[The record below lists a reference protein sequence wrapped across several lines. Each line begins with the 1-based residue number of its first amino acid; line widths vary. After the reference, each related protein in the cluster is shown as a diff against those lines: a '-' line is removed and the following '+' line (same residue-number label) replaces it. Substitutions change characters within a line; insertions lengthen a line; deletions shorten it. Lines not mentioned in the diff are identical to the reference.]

1 MSLKYHQQ
9 HKNRKKL
16 KQQNRK
22 QQQQQQQQEKQ
33 NRSDSSTNI
42 VQTDQ
47 VENDENA
54 MAPPIHLIQS
64 TSAGPEAAPKAG
76 SQHAKAAEPP
86 QFNEDGDLLITG
98 LRGLNNMGNTCFM
111 NAALQALAHIRPLRM
126 FFTQSYFRR
135 IRTQSD
141 ATIDTVFE
149 NFVRSKWTPKTS
161 PICQILEPYGL
172 TIDLVS
178 PIVTKS
184 LNACIWKTFPFLRP
198 GEQHDAQEFIRCF
211 LNELHDALKFVDHL
225 GTRNTTGKLFKGGM
239 RLPPPR
245 SDDDDDDNSNGSDNR
260 MARIKRLSFE
270 LLEMALNDVQRESNE
285 YAQMLEEYV
294 QLTVNIG
301 SELNIDDNDDDD
313 GDDDGDGDGDSGG
326 GGVDEDQMMRS
337 STSLDELDDHVSDGT
352 DIFEQIQSNATTTTT
367 TSPETGAND
376 QANVNVSKQPSQS
389 SSSSSKSSINVK
401 ESKQNPQPQPQPSN
415 NIFNQ
420 SRSIISD
427 IFNGLLESTIRC
439 TSCNHVSVHYEIFQD
454 LSIPVTILDK
464 ATQTKTNSLRRN
476 LFILNLN
483 DDTINDTI
491 MATASAT
498 TVVATR
504 SSSRIRSRSSS
515 AASSSKASS
524 SAAAA
529 STSSTSASTVSG
541 RSANPLAEQHDS
553 DNALTLN
560 QGNSRYQRSNYFFL
574 PEIWPFEFG
583 SSLIRYYYDYFIT
596 WFEWFGSFMST
607 PTVDLKECLEMFF
620 NPELLK
626 DDNQYSC
633 DNCKTLSNGLKTIR
647 IHRLPDT
654 LMIHLNRYQTYGHT
668 LRKITTY
675 LDFPYVDLDV
685 SKYLSDT
692 CINETNDP
700 LNQFA
705 RYELNVIICH
715 QGNQINS
722 GHYTCY
728 ALNDTNFEWYE
739 YDDCRVKCL
748 THAQMM
754 EETGPNAYILFYQ
767 RIGSTVNRKDAAM
780 NVCHDLEQV
789 WLEQVGNHLG
799 PQCDLS
805 MDYTF
810 ITKYQDGSFPRDA
823 LVNGSPYSNF
833 TRATLNNHS
842 VIVSKYW
849 LNLFVY
855 MAEPGPID
863 NNDIF
868 CIHGRIRPTEWMYF
882 NTMASPMIE
891 PVGTFLKML
900 YGGGPMFV
908 PLDNPNDPP
917 ICECCVI
924 QLDSLR
930 IRRASEISYF
940 KILQTYNSLLF
951 KLVKLRKS
959 ESSIHFEMIEPNL
972 MDDLDEPVNNDGNN
986 SLDCMDSLEDNDLNP
1001 ELNYSTPIRTDL
1013 MEPEANRP
1021 ASPATLAT
1029 AAAAAAVGD
1038 LHYIPNQIEVV
1049 HPSDL
1054 GQSNI
1059 YDIYPVENVSDYFI
1073 ISAEWFD
1080 RWFMFVNVDF
1090 GDRTPSRN
1098 RQLAAIYEKLSRT
1111 NVPTSYS
1118 PYHQTLQRS
1127 IPPNIIF
1134 GSKGL
1139 KSVEHPPFTPMM
1151 KTQPSSIILSEQ
1163 LINQIDLNLHTIT
1176 PPGPI
1181 DNWSLFGMKH
1191 KILKELKK
1199 RNNNNSSVLANNYNE
1214 LVNILAKCLLDAD
1227 GQDDEPI
1234 PMEQLNESNDTIRY
1248 RFKFETRLHGG
1259 IMDQNRMCKFYLIS
1273 ADYWN
1278 YFHSI
1283 YGGGPVMTYDY
1294 QSSEQIFNIRIRVS
1308 DVEQFIRDHYKGVK
1322 LFSNQNFERNIRA
1335 YQQPQVY
1342 YESIINQSLADSISD
1357 QMIEVFL

>member
-1 MSLKYHQQ
+1 
-9 HKNRKKL
+9 
-16 KQQNRK
+16 
-22 QQQQQQQQEKQ
+22 
-33 NRSDSSTNI
+33 
-42 VQTDQ
+42 
-47 VENDENA
+47 
-54 MAPPIHLIQS
+54 
-64 TSAGPEAAPKAG
+64 
-76 SQHAKAAEPP
+76 
-86 QFNEDGDLLITG
+86 
-98 LRGLNNMGNTCFM
+98 
-111 NAALQALAHIRPLRM
+111 M

-245 SDDDDDDNSNGSDNR
+245 SDDDDDDDDNSNGSDNR

-285 YAQMLEEYV
+285 YAQMLE
-294 QLTVNIG
+294 
-301 SELNIDDNDDDD
+301 D
-313 GDDDGDGDGDSGG
+313 
-326 GGVDEDQMMRS
+326 
-337 STSLDELDDHVSDGT
+337 
-352 DIFEQIQSNATTTTT
+352 
-367 TSPETGAND
+367 PETGAND

-427 IFNGLLESTIRC
+427 IFNGLLESTIRW
-439 TSCNHVSVHYEIFQD
+439 
-454 LSIPVTILDK
+454 
-464 ATQTKTNSLRRN
+464 RN

-1357 QMIEVFL
+1357 QMIEVEIVYQDDYDSPPPLVIDENAENDEDATTTSTTTTITTTSTATDVAVTNSYVVGNVNIEENVIDSGDIVDHHQDIVVHHEDIVDEHEDIVDEHENIVDEHEDIVDNNDLIDRDHRDNVNIYLNDGDLGFNFDDDDYIDHDDKENVPLIKR